1 MESMSLISETLM
13 RKKLDGK
20 TATAGDFAQRVTRLM
35 TGDSLKNIEP
45 MGVSEVMRKLGFKDR
60 NSVYRLRDLAIE
72 MNLLKLDEEGNPI
85 LPQKSKD
92 FVFKNFD
99 TNHPFVVDPLVSEWK
114 RDLLTRKRGSPVA
127 SWQSRLRHFEAVC
140 NTLKANP
147 EQFITGNNILEI
159 LSQAREFL
167 KNFME
172 AYKRGEAKIRY
183 RGELH
188 PENDFD
194 AVRYSYA
201 YAIRDFMRFHGFAF
215 PKGETGIMSVSIT
228 QFHGIY
234 ADVRLTDEELEQA
247 DIYIKDTWGMDSD
260 IFRAFWI
267 GIESCARSS
276 ALWGMTT
283 DYTTH
288 ISDKT
293 GKITYIMTVYE
304 SKTKQIKGG
313 KWTKYIRREETQKSI
328 DLVKSRG
335 GFIYENHDS
344 KQATTEELKIQ
355 LKQIFKH
362 IGKEYQHLKFP
373 NDKTSGYYMNHPF
386 HALRHIGAHYW
397 LSKKQYNF
405 GLVAKLGGWNTI
417 DELKNSYGEMPPE
430 IVLSLL
436 EDEEKA

>member
-1 MESMSLISETLM
+1 M

-20 TATAGDFAQRVTRLM
+20 TASAGDFAQRIARLLI
-35 TGDSLKNIEP
+35 GNSIKGIEP
-45 MGVSEVMRKLGFKDR
+45 LGIMDIMRKLGFKDKK
-60 NSVYRLRDLAIE
+60 SIIQLKKLAIE
-72 MNLLKLDEEGNPI
+72 LGFLEVDEAGNAI
-85 LPQKSKD
+85 LPKKSKD
-92 FVFKNFD
+92 YLFKKFD
-99 TNHPFVVDPLVSEWK
+99 LAHPFTNDPLVQEWK
-114 RDLLTRKRGSPVA
+114 KDLLTRKRGSPVVA
-127 SWQSRLRHFEAVC
+127 WRSRLRHFEAVC

-147 EQFITGNNILEI
+147 EQFITGNNIQEI
-159 LSQAREFL
+159 LAQAREFL

-172 AYKRGEAKIRY
+172 VYAKGEAAIRY

-215 PKGETGIMSVSIT
+215 PKGETGIMSVTIT

-234 ADVRLTDEELEQA
+234 ADVRLTDEELEEA
-247 DIYIKDTWGMDSD
+247 NDYIIRVWGIDSD

-288 ISDKT
+288 TSSKT

-304 SKTKQIKGG
+304 SKTRQIKGG
-313 KWTKYIRREETQKSI
+313 KWTKYIRRKQTQDSI
-328 DLVKSRG
+328 DAVKEKG
-335 GFIYENHDS
+335 TGFIYENHTS
-344 KQATTEELKIQ
+344 HQATTQELKKQ
-355 LKQIFKH
+355 LKEVFKF
-362 IGKEYQHLKFP
+362 IGKEFAHLKFP
-373 NDKTSGYYMNHPF
+373 NDKSSGYYMNHPF

-436 EDEEKA
+436 EDEEKS